1 MRCRMIKMHPNLMC
15 KRKLARIMKDK
26 TYIRLWKMELNVIFD
41 NVILF
46 RIYFV
51 SYDFIYVNKNFHLKL
66 FFKKSFEEQFYT
78 TQISILFKNDKT

>member
-1 MRCRMIKMHPNLMC
+1 MQTQTCQNHERQNVYKVV
-15 KRKLARIMKDK
+15 
-26 TYIRLWKMELNVIFD
+26 ENVIFD

-78 TQISILFKNDKT
+78 TQISILFKNDKH